1 MELQKKT
8 LIAIGYELGARPGE
22 LLALTNL
29 NFRYEDGEIFC
40 IINESKTDERVIKI
54 VEYNSLLEQWRK
66 SRKIPLWISEA
77 TNHKNEPLGIAG
89 AEKIAE
95 EMIAKVDPTK
105 EAKLYTLRH
114 SRARFLAKHGFSET
128 QLCLYFGWSIGS
140 DQPKTY
146 IDLSGRDLNDAI
158 SALHGNEHA
167 EKQMKVILDNCV
179 RCKEEQ
185 YPGAPFCAK
194 CGLSTSMA
202 DIYLT
207 GIKKDAERDKTV

>member
-54 VEYNSLLEQWRK
+54 VEYNSLLEQWRANH
-66 SRKIPLWISEA
+66 PLWISEA

-146 IDLSGRDLNDAI
+146 IGLSGRDLNDAI

-207 GIKKDAERDKTV
+207 VNKKDAERDKTV